1 MSEDPL
7 VKTMVMHRKQV
18 RPDPLPLARPPIKYL
33 TENGFTI
40 VRLSEIN
47 PSVID
52 RPGECQFLVQRE
64 DEAKREVKVGFDQS
78 VVGYL
83 RIRRRIP
90 LSETSM
96 FWVACAESCLAN
108 YLWEKNEYPPD
119 GRLAISELSPDELM
133 LALHWRDSE

>member
-1 MSEDPL
+1 MA
-7 VKTMVMHRKQV
+7 MHRKQV
-18 RPDPLPLARPPIKYL
+18 GPGPLPLASPPIKYL
-33 TENGFTI
+33 TENGFVI
-40 VRLSEIN
+40 VRLAEIN
-47 PSVID
+47 PVVID

-64 DEAKREVKVGFDQS
+64 DEARRVIKVGFDQS
-78 VVGYL
+78 VIENL

>member
-1 MSEDPL
+1 MA
-7 VKTMVMHRKQV
+7 MHRKQV
-18 RPDPLPLARPPIKYL
+18 RPGRLPLASPPIKYL
-33 TENGFTI
+33 TENGFSI

-64 DEAKREVKVGFDQS
+64 DETEREVRVGFDQR
-78 VVGYL
+78 VIENL

-90 LSETSM
+90 LSETST
-96 FWVACAESCLAN
+96 FWVVCAESCLAT
-108 YLWEKNEYPPD
+108 YLWEKNEYPPA
-119 GRLAISELSPDELM
+119 GRLTISELSPDELM

>member
-1 MSEDPL
+1 MSGDPI
-7 VKTMVMHRKQV
+7 VKTMAMHRKQV
-18 RPDPLPLARPPIKYL
+18 RPDSLPLARPPIKYL

-52 RPGECQFLVQRE
+52 RPGECRFLVQRE
-64 DEAKREVKVGFDQS
+64 DGPERAIKVGFDQR
-78 VVGYL
+78 VIEHL

-96 FWVACAESCLAN
+96 FWVACAESCLAT
-108 YLWEKNEYPPD
+108 YLWEKADYPAA
-119 GRLAISELSPDELM
+119 GRLTMNDLGPDELM
-133 LALHWRDSE
+133 LAIHWRDQE

>member
-1 MSEDPL
+1 MSADPL
-7 VKTMVMHRKQV
+7 VKTMSMHRKQV
-18 RPDPLPLARPPIKYL
+18 SPDSLPLVSTPIKYL
-33 TENGFTI
+33 TENGFSI
-40 VRLSEIN
+40 VRLTDIN

-52 RPGECQFLVQRE
+52 RPGKCQFLVQRE
-64 DEAKREVKVGFDQS
+64 DGAEREIKVGFDQS
-78 VVGYL
+78 VVDYL

-90 LSETSM
+90 LSETSI
-96 FWVACAESCLAN
+96 FWLSCAESCLAT